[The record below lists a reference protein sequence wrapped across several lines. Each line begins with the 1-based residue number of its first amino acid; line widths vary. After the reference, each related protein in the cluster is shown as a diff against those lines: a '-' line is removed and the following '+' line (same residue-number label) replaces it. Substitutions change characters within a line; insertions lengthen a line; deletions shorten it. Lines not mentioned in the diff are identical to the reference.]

1 MSDGPENP
9 VPRIEGSVENCLEIL
24 KLVVEGIASILGD
37 NCEVVL
43 HDIRHPEHSIVA
55 IANGHVSGRSI
66 GGPIIGGPVGDKG
79 LKSILEQAEG
89 RGVVANYATRT
100 RDGRTLR
107 STSVVLKDK
116 TGVPVIGLCLNLDI
130 TELQRA
136 ADILSGLVAVD
147 LTDAEDAGAG
157 QLENGKTDVNS
168 MIKCIVDEAVAA
180 MHRPPSAASKEDKL
194 KAIRAMHAQG
204 LFLVKGGVDH
214 AARALGV
221 SRFTVYNYLKELQF
235 REPPWESPA
244 P

>member
-1 MSDGPENP
+1 MSERSSSP
-9 VPRIEGSVENCLEIL
+9 VPRIEGSVDNCLEIL
-24 KLVVEGIASILGD
+24 KLVVDGIASILGD

-43 HDIRHPEHSIVA
+43 HDIRQPEHSIVA
-55 IANGHVSGRSI
+55 IANGHVSGRSV

-100 RDGRTLR
+100 RDGRTLK
-107 STSVVLKDK
+107 STSVVLEDHS
-116 TGVPVIGLCLNLDI
+116 GVPVIGLCLNLDI

-136 ADILSGLVAVD
+136 ADILAGLVTVD
-147 LTDAEDAGAG
+147 WHAEDASTG
-157 QLENGKTDVNS
+157 QPENGKTDVNS